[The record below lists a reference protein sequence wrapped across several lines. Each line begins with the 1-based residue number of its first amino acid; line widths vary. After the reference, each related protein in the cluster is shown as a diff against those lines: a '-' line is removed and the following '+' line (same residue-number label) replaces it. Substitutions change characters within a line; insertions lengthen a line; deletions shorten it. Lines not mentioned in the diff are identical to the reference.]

1 GDPVRGAFA
10 LPPVEA
16 AGDQWHAATLS
27 ACGEP
32 RNRWR
37 NALEGANLGEP
48 AVRADAPAVHL
59 LRIGVERVEEAAVRA
74 DRLVAD
80 SRLAEPRR
88 CRDRLGEFDATVVV
102 DAVARDRAVAEVS
115 DVDEAAVLRHGC
127 PADLAA
133 GVADGA
139 ADGLQLARRGDRVR
153 GRGGLSDVA
162 AERFGDDEGA
172 ALGEAEAVGGLASRG
187 DGRRAVRV
195 ATLVDRVGADAVRA
209 TLGDDE
215 CLAVR

>member
-88 CRDRLGEFDATVVV
+88 CGVALGVFDASV
-102 DAVARDRAVAEVS
+102 DADGVARERTGSEVR
-115 DVDEAAVLRHGC
+115 D
-127 PADLAA
+127 
-133 GVADGA
+133 
-139 ADGLQLARRGDRVR
+139 
-153 GRGGLSDVA
+153 
-162 AERFGDDEGA
+162 
-172 ALGEAEAVGGLASRG
+172 
-187 DGRRAVRV
+187 
-195 ATLVDRVGADAVRA
+195 
-209 TLGDDE
+209 
-215 CLAVR
+215 